1 MSTELALTVLCDNHA
16 TEPLQAEHG
25 LAFWLQGPELA
36 ALFDCGSGQT
46 LCQNA
51 LQLQIPLASCQQVI
65 LSHGHYDHTGGLAE
79 LWRHGMT
86 PPIVAHPDVTLTR
99 YSCHPDRAVRAIGM
113 PPTVADQL
121 LALPPG
127 LRLWRSAS
135 HRLAPY
141 LGTSGEIPRHD
152 EVEDV
157 GGPFF
162 LDADELVAD
171 LIQDDLALWIN
182 TPQGLVILL
191 GCGHAG
197 LINTIE
203 QIRRVTGCQRIA
215 GIIGGLHLLH
225 ASPVR
230 IQHTLD
236 FLRSCCL
243 SFMYVGHCSGDEVI
257 AKLGHELPGVIIQ
270 TLQVG
275 ERYVLP
281 LQALQS

>member
-1 MSTELALTVLCDNHA
+1 MSTELVLTLLCENHA

-25 LAFWLQGPELA
+25 LAFWLQGPELT

-86 PPIVAHPDVTLTR
+86 MRIVAHPDVTLTR
-99 YSCHPDRAVRAIGM
+99 FSCHPERAVRAIGM
-113 PPTVADQL
+113 PPVVTAQL
-121 LALPPG
+121 LALPSE
-127 LRLWRSAS
+127 LRRWSS
-135 HRLAPY
+135 EPHRLTPY

-152 EVEDV
+152 EFEDV

-162 LDADELVAD
+162 LNADGQVAD
-171 LIQDDLALWIN
+171 LIRDDLALWIN
-182 TPQGLVILL
+182 TPRGLVILL
-191 GCGHAG
+191 GCGHSG
-197 LINTIE
+197 LINTIQ

-225 ASPVR
+225 AGPAR
-230 IQHTLD
+230 LQHTLA

-243 SFMYVGHCSGDEVI
+243 NFMYVGHCSGDDVI
-257 AKLGHELPGVIIQ
+257 ARLGHELPGVTIQ

-281 LQALQS
+281 VQALPS